1 MIRSRRVPAFWV
13 RWLMTAGLVLGLLVQ
28 PVIGAMGELHE
39 VMSAEH
45 AEVSTYDSARGLF
58 GVAAAPD
65 EPDALQLVHHIAHCC
80 GHIAAMATGE
90 IAVLKVTPARSVPR
104 LDVAQP
110 ATAGQWPAPFRPPI
124 VS

>member
-1 MIRSRRVPAFWV
+1 
-13 RWLMTAGLVLGLLVQ
+13 MTAGLVLGLLVQ

-45 AEVSTYDSARGLF
+45 AEVPTYDSARGLF
-58 GVAAAPD
+58 SVAAAPD

-80 GHIAAMATGE
+80 GHIAAMATAE
-90 IAVLKVTPARSVPR
+90 IAVPQMIPAQAVPR
-104 LDVAQP
+104 LDIAQP
-110 ATAGQWPAPFRPPI
+110 PTAGRWPAPFRPPI

>member
-1 MIRSRRVPAFWV
+1 
-13 RWLMTAGLVLGLLVQ
+13 MTAGLVLGLLVQ

-58 GVAAAPD
+58 SVAAAPD

-80 GHIAAMATGE
+80 GHIAAMATAE
-90 IAVLKVTPARSVPR
+90 IAVPQMIPAQAVPR
-104 LDVAQP
+104 LDIAQP
-110 ATAGQWPAPFRPPI
+110 PTAGRWPAPFRPPI